1 MRQILVTGGNQGIG
15 YALCKQLAIE
25 HNCHVYLTAR
35 SADKGL
41 SAVSRIN
48 EAIGKNPSCT
58 GSIDFI
64 PLDTTSDA
72 SVAAAAEEAKT
83 KLSSNKLFGI
93 VNNAGIGLNTGQTGD
108 MLNTNLYGP
117 KRVCESFIPLMD
129 ETQKN
134 GGRIINIGSGSGPMH
149 VSSSSQQD
157 KQKLCSPDTITW
169 DYIEEHAKAGLNNY
183 NTDVYGLSKALVACY
198 TGVLAREH
206 PNLLISCCT
215 PGFIDTQMTEGWG
228 ASKSPEQGT
237 APILHCLFDELEDGS
252 GLYYGSDGVRS
263 PYHFM
268 RNPGQPAYD
277 GVNPFI

>member
-1 MRQILVTGGNQGIG
+1 M
-15 YALCKQLAIE
+15 
-25 HNCHVYLTAR
+25 
-35 SADKGL
+35 L
-41 SAVSRIN
+41 SANNSLSNTTVMSTSQLDRPTKVYPQSP
-48 EAIGKNPSCT
+48 ESMRPSAKILPAPDR
-58 GSIDFI
+58 SISF
-64 PLDTTSDA
+64 PSTPPAMRPSPQLRKKQKPNFP
-72 SVAAAAEEAKT
+72 AK
-83 KLSSNKLFGI
+83 KLFGI

-157 KQKLCSPDTITW
+157 KQKLCSPDTTTW

-215 PGFIDTQMTEGWG
+215 PGFIDTQMTAGWG

-237 APILHCLFDELEDGS
+237 AAILHCLFDELEDGS